1 MVKQGKIG
9 VTTENIFP
17 IIKQFLYSDQE
28 IFLRELVSNAIDATQ
43 KLKALERSGEF
54 KGNLGDLTI
63 KVKVDKDKGT
73 LTVSDRGIGM
83 TAEEMDKYIN
93 QIAFTSANEFL
104 EKYKDKIDSIIG
116 RFGLGFY
123 SAFMVADK
131 VEVLS
136 KSWKED
142 ASAARWVCNGEP
154 EFIIEEAEKQ
164 DRGTD
169 VILYISDDA
178 KEYLEDS
185 RIEELLNKYCRFL
198 PVPIKFIR
206 SDGKE
211 VLITEE
217 PLWKKSPSELKHE
230 DYIEFYKKLYP
241 EAFED
246 PLFYIHL
253 NVDYPFNLTG
263 ILYFPKIR
271 SNLEIQKNRI
281 QLYANQVFV
290 TDSVENIVPE
300 FLTLLHGV
308 LDSPDIP
315 LNVSRSYLQTDAN
328 VRKISNHIT
337 KKVADKLNEIFK
349 NNRKEFEE
357 KWDDLKLFIQ
367 YGMMTEE
374 KFYDKM
380 KDIYLVKNID
390 DKYFTLNEYK
400 DIIKDNQTD
409 KYGTLIY
416 LYATDK
422 QEQHSFIQAAT
433 DKGYDVL
440 LFDGALDVPFINFLE
455 QKLEKVRFARVD
467 SDIIDNLILKEDK
480 SDVKLSADERDE
492 LATVFEAAAPSDI
505 GVFTA
510 QFENLGTDQL
520 PVIITQS
527 EYMRRMKDIGKLGG
541 PQMSLYENLPNNY
554 NLVINTGHP
563 LIDKVK
569 AQMEETLGDKLK
581 ELRQRKAELE
591 KEIEQLREN
600 HKDKKEEE
608 IPFTEKEKLEKLN
621 KELEEVID
629 NRGKL
634 LREFAATNQ
643 LVQQLI
649 DLALLARNLL
659 KGEKLTVFVKRSV
672 KFIEE

>member
-1 MVKQGKIG
+1 MIKQGKIG

-28 IFLRELVSNAIDATQ
+28 IFLRELVSNAVDATQ

-54 KGNLGDLTI
+54 EGELGDLAI

-83 TAEEMDKYIN
+83 TAEEVDKYIN

-104 EKYKDKIDSIIG
+104 QKYKDKIDSIIG

-131 VEVLS
+131 VELIT
-136 KSWKED
+136 KSWRED
-142 ASAARWVCNGEP
+142 APAVKWVCEGEP
-154 EFIIEEAEKQ
+154 EFRIEQADKQ

-169 VILYISDDA
+169 VVLYISDDA
-178 KEYLEDS
+178 REYLDDS
-185 RIEELLNKYCRFL
+185 RIEGLLKKYSRFL
-198 PVPIKFIR
+198 PVEIKMIT

-211 VLITEE
+211 ITITEE
-217 PLWKKSPSELKHE
+217 PLWKRNPSELKHE

-241 EAFED
+241 DAFED

-271 SNLEIQKNRI
+271 SNLEIQKNKI

-308 LDSPDIP
+308 IDSPDIP

-337 KKVADKLNEIFK
+337 KKVADKLHEIFK
-349 NNRKEFEE
+349 ENRKEFEQ
-357 KWDDLKLFIQ
+357 KWDDLRLFIQ

-374 KFYDKM
+374 KFYEKM
-380 KDIYLVKNID
+380 KDVYLLKNVD
-390 DKYFTLNEYK
+390 DKYFTLEEYK
-400 DIIKDNQTD
+400 QLIKDSQTD
-409 KYGTLIY
+409 KYGTLVY

-422 QEQHSFIQAAT
+422 QEQHSFIQDAK

-440 LFDGALDVPFINFLE
+440 LLDGALDIPFINFLE
-455 QKLEKVRFARVD
+455 QKLDQTRFARVD
-467 SDIIDNLILKEDK
+467 SDIIDNLILKDDK
-480 SDVKLSADERDE
+480 GKVDLDAQTRDE
-492 LATVFEAAAPSDI
+492 LATVFESAVPSDL

-510 QFENLGTDQL
+510 QFEALGKEQL

-527 EYMRRMKDIGKLGG
+527 EYMRRMKDIGMLGG
-541 PQMSLYENLPNNY
+541 PHMSLYDNLPNNY
-554 NLVINTGHP
+554 NLVINTNHS
-563 LIDKVK
+563 LISKVIDEINEK
-569 AQMEETLGDKLK
+569 LGDKLQQ
-581 ELRQRKAELE
+581 LRDRK
-591 KEIEQLREN
+591 KEIEKQIEELREQN
-600 HKDKKEEE
+600 KDKKEEE
-608 IPFTEKEKLEKLN
+608 IPFTEREKLDNLN
-621 KELEEVID
+621 KDLEGVTNDIAS
-629 NRGKL
+629 L
-634 LREFAATNQ
+634 LKEYASESN
-643 LVQQLI
+643 LVKQI
-649 DLALLARNLL
+649 VDLALLSRNML
-659 KGEKLTVFVKRSV
+659 KGEKLTQFVRRSV
-672 KFIEE
+672 QFIE